1 MLQKSQVCVPN
12 TQWGP
17 SILNI
22 RVWNRERFITD
33 SYKEMGGSCT
43 KNFKVTES
51 FQQVHVKAKGEGW
64 VWLVIADFSVSD
76 ALFLRSGHGQVMMF
90 LQISTRWMLFS
101 VLTRKGKVPRHNFHP
116 PRFQPWLRE
125 GRSQLTALQGQV
137 PTSCPLVMPEGARH
151 PSQLAL
157 SLLRPPTW
165 GDQVSQTM
173 TRQMATAI
181 KSQRQGWGRG
191 SPLPQGL
198 DQG

>member
-22 RVWNRERFITD
+22 RVWNRERSITD

-125 GRSQLTALQGQV
+125 GRSQLTAPSGPGTHIL
-137 PTSCPLVMPEGARH
+137 PTCHAWG
-151 PSQLAL
+151 SQASSSTGPQSPQTTHLG
-157 SLLRPPTW
+157 RPGLTDY
-165 GDQVSQTM
+165 DQTD
-173 TRQMATAI
+173 
-181 KSQRQGWGRG
+181 GHCH
-191 SPLPQGL
+191 
-198 DQG
+198 